1 MTPKQKAKELTD
13 DIKAIFSRNG
23 IGNISENTKKAA
35 IMVVDERMEQI
46 EEYGTIDK
54 IYFWKQVKEE
64 IENI

>member
-13 DIKAIFSRNG
+13 GIEAIFSRNG

-35 IMVVDERMEQI
+35 IMVVDERMEQV
-46 EEYGTIDK
+46 EEIGTIDRL
-54 IYFWKQVKEE
+54 YYWKQVKEE